1 MLFGLI
7 FWLFM
12 TVYAQEPDYSI
23 DVVSPRGIVIYVDNE
38 KDNSVS
44 LTHLISA
51 NARVHRSII
60 NNYYAMWEGIKFIK
74 RDIQIYGYN
83 NIKYFD
89 PNCNYKKDAVGCSI
103 SNGHW
108 SLTSQIVREKMEASF
123 ILNLHDE
130 RGIII
135 GTASV
140 PIYGTIEFQPRW
152 KRTVVVSEGLMGQQ
166 KQDVFEQW
174 PDKKIKHPPHVRSK
188 DVSQALIILF
198 SSFDR

>member
-23 DVVSPRGIVIYVDNE
+23 NVISPTGIVIYVDKE
-38 KDNSVS
+38 KDNAVS

-51 NARVHRSII
+51 NARTHRHTI
-60 NNYYAMWEGIKFIK
+60 NDYYAMWEGINFEK
-74 RDIQIYGYN
+74 RNIRIYDYK

-89 PNCNYKKDAVGCSI
+89 PECDYNKDAVGCSVT
-103 SNGHW
+103 NGHW
-108 SLTSQIVREKMEASF
+108 SLTSQIVREEMEASF
-123 ILNLHDE
+123 ILNLHNE
-130 RGIII
+130 TGVII

-152 KRTVVVSEGLMGQQ
+152 KRTIVVSEGLMGQQ
-166 KQDVFEQW
+166 KQEMFEQW
-174 PDKKIKHPPHVRSK
+174 PDKKIKHPPYVRSK
-188 DVSQALIILF
+188 DVSQAFIILF